1 MMVRHAVYMLLAST
15 VLTGCGR
22 GPNLVEVEGML
33 TLDGE
38 PLAFKSIVFVPEQGT
53 PENGAAGY
61 SNKEGKYQLMAIVSG
76 VTRDMDGVPPGRYKV
91 TVSEPMIPISEKDF
105 EKPESPRASDD
116 PAPAIGFPTAPRK
129 QEIPRVYTSSTTTP
143 LTLEV
148 PENGGTLD
156 IKLESKPG

>member
-1 MMVRHAVYMLLAST
+1 MIVRHAVWMLLALAM
-15 VLTGCGR
+15 LTGCGS
-22 GPNLVEVEGML
+22 GLKLVQVEGTL

-38 PLAFKSIVFVPEQGT
+38 PLALKGIFFVPEQGT
-53 PENGAAGY
+53 PEHGAAGY
-61 SNKEGKYQLMAIVSG
+61 SNKEGKYRLMAIVSG
-76 VTRDMDGVPPGRYKV
+76 VTRDMVGVPPGRYKV

-105 EKPESPRASDD
+105 EKPESPRQSDD
-116 PAPAIGFPTAPRK
+116 PAPAIGFPTAPQK
-129 QEIPRVYTSSTTTP
+129 QQIPRVYTSSTTTP

>member
-1 MMVRHAVYMLLAST
+1 VH
-15 VLTGCGR
+15 
-22 GPNLVEVEGML
+22 VEGTL

-38 PLAFKSIVFVPEQGT
+38 PLAYKSIVFVPEQGT

-61 SNKEGKYQLMAIVSG
+61 SNKEGKYSLMAIVSG

-105 EKPESPRASDD
+105 ETPQLEKEGDE
-116 PAPAIGFPTAPRK
+116 PAPAIGFPTAPPK
-129 QEIPRVYTSSTTTP
+129 QEVPRAYTSSTTTP

-156 IKLESKPG
+156 IKLESKPS